1 MQGLLRKELSRMTA
15 IVKQRRILLKE
26 WFMAEDARREEVV
39 TQHLFMRCLRSHGLW
54 PDVGPDAVDE
64 ADNTGF
70 LAGKE
75 GLVGGLLLEAFRA
88 STPRRAVP
96 LGRDPVFLGQ
106 SFVNY
111 VSFCGAVEPKHG
123 GRDLDDQRR
132 VLDKAW
138 KAKPKS
144 PRSGQPSPTQV
155 LSKHPASGRSWDSGA
170 GGGGKGGKGGKG
182 PISECPDTEVLPARA
197 PMACEFNKSR
207 TAGGPGQLDH
217 WERIELKR
225 SLDGQGGST
234 PPAKHFLTRK
244 QAFSGIKKMV
254 VQGRRPRIYGI
265 EPQLSS
271 DDDSLNNL
279 SGIGEGGSGSVV
291 AAIPDGSSRTNLDV
305 LFDAAAALSSSASS
319 SGGGAAATA
328 GRNGV
333 TNKGGGGGGGG
344 QEEGE
349 DPQANVGVLLR
360 TLEEGVSAPGGVGP
374 LEWDWLSGEEARDR
388 ARMMYRE
395 ASHAQR
401 RMQLM
406 ADEEDEAVRQEADQ
420 IRSKIAVLTR
430 NAARLEALASAS
442 PSSDTTGGRPRGG
455 EATSSSSLRLGRV
468 DVFFATEFHGGPFQ
482 EQEGGNDGDINNRN
496 QNTHDFA
503 RGGNGGLYSIA
514 ASASQSVC
522 CDATVSTAMSSG
534 PAERR
539 GAGGGGDDGC
549 VVKDTE
555 PPWFSQHVLT
565 AG

>member
-1 MQGLLRKELSRMTA
+1 TKNWQGDRGGGANTAEPFPAAARPLDTKRMQGLLRKELSRMTA
-15 IVKQRRILLKE
+15 VVKQRRILLKE

-39 TQHLFMRCLRSHGLW
+39 AQHLFTRCLRSHGLW
-54 PDVGPDAVDE
+54 PDVGPDAVNE

-88 STPRRAVP
+88 SPPRRAVS

-111 VSFCGAVEPKHG
+111 VSFCAAVEPRHG

-144 PRSGQPSPTQV
+144 PRSSQPSPRQV
-155 LSKHPASGRSWDSGA
+155 LPKHPASGRSRDNGA
-170 GGGGKGGKGGKG
+170 GGGGKRGKGL
-182 PISECPDTEVLPARA
+182 ISECPDTEVLPARA

-207 TAGGPGQLDH
+207 TAGGPWQLDR

-225 SLDGQGGST
+225 MLDGQGGST

-254 VQGRRPRIYGI
+254 VQGRRARIFGI

-279 SGIGEGGSGSVV
+279 SGVGEGCGGSVV
-291 AAIPDGSSRTNLDV
+291 TAIPDGSSRTNLDV

-319 SGGGAAATA
+319 SDRGAAATA

-344 QEEGE
+344 QEEGG
-349 DPQANVGVLLR
+349 DPQADVGVLLR
-360 TLEEGVSAPGGVGP
+360 TLEEGVPAPGGVGP
-374 LEWDWLSGEEARDR
+374 LEWDWLSSEEARDR
-388 ARMMYRE
+388 ARKMYRE

-442 PSSDTTGGRPRGG
+442 PSSDTTGAP
-455 EATSSSSLRLGRV
+455 TPLL
-468 DVFFATEFHGGPFQ
+468 FMH
-482 EQEGGNDGDINNRN
+482 
-496 QNTHDFA
+496 
-503 RGGNGGLYSIA
+503 
-514 ASASQSVC
+514 
-522 CDATVSTAMSSG
+522 STPTQG
-534 PAERR
+534 HIH
-539 GAGGGGDDGC
+539 
-549 VVKDTE
+549 T
-555 PPWFSQHVLT
+555 T
-565 AG
+565 I